1 MRSRSIPPISLGAD
15 RVITCEVHQS
25 VKEKGSKPQPKDVE
39 AYIAAAPAAVHELL
53 RELRQ
58 AIKAAAPKA
67 IEKISYGMPTYEYRG
82 RIAYFAGYEKHVG
95 LYGVVHEDRPV
106 DEEARPYLENRST
119 LRFPVGHPLPV
130 GMIKRVVSAR
140 VTENETSAR
149 TNPVR
154 DKHE

>member
-1 MRSRSIPPISLGAD
+1 MGAD
-15 RVITCEVHQS
+15 HVITCEVRH
-25 VKEKGSKPQPKDVE
+25 SKPQPKDVE
-39 AYIAAAPAAVHELL
+39 AYIAAAPAAVQEML

-82 RIAYFAGYEKHVG
+82 RLAYFAGYEKHVG

-106 DEEARPYLENRST
+106 DEEARPYLESRST

-140 VTENETSAR
+140 VAENEASER
-149 TNPVR
+149 TNPSST
-154 DKHE
+154 